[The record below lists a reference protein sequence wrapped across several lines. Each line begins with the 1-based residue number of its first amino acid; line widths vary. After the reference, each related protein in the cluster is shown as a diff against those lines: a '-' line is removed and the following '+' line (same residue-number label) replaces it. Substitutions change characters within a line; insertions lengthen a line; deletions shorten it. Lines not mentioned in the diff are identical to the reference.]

1 MEEILQEIE
10 EPKARVFILTDDN
23 NIVTRIEGEY
33 TLPQD
38 LTDWIQIDE
47 GYGDKYNLAQTHYL
61 DKPLMTEDGIYQYKY
76 QNGEVV
82 ERTAEEIE
90 ADREAVP
97 IVPTQ
102 LEQLESQVFY
112 TAVMTDTLLEEQ

>member
-10 EPKARVFILTDDN
+10 EPKSRVFILVDAN
-23 NIVTRIEGEY
+23 NRVTRIEGEY
-33 TLPQD
+33 TLSQD

-47 GYGDKYNLAQTHYL
+47 GEGDKYNLAQTHYL

-102 LEQLESQVFY
+102 MEQLESQVFY
-112 TAVMTDTLLEEQ
+112 TAVMTDTLLEE

>member
-10 EPKARVFILTDDN
+10 SPKSRVFILTDNN

-33 TLPQD
+33 TLPSD
-38 LTDWIQIDE
+38 LKDFIQIDE
-47 GYGDKYNLAQTHYL
+47 GEGDKYNLAQTHYL

-76 QNGEVV
+76 ENGEVV

-102 LEQLESQVFY
+102 MEQLESQVFY
-112 TAVMTDTLLEEQ
+112 TAVMTDTLLEE

>member
-1 MEEILQEIE
+1 MEEILQEEI
-10 EPKARVFILTDDN
+10 KSRAFILIDDN
-23 NIVTRIEGEY
+23 NRITRIEGEY

-61 DKPLMTEDGIYQYKY
+61 EKGLTTEDGIYQYKY
-76 QNGEVV
+76 ENEEVV

-102 LEQLESQVFY
+102 MEQLESQVFY
-112 TAVMTDTLLEEQ
+112 TAVMTDTLLEE

>member
-10 EPKARVFILTDDN
+10 YPKSRVFILVDDN
-23 NIVTRIEGEY
+23 NRVTRIEGEY

-47 GYGDKYNLAQTHYL
+47 GYGDKYNLAQSHYL

-102 LEQLESQVFY
+102 MEQLESQVFY

>member
-10 EPKARVFILTDDN
+10 EPKSRVFILIDDN
-23 NIVTRIEGEY
+23 NRVTRIEGEY

-76 QNGEVV
+76 ENGEVV

-102 LEQLESQVFY
+102 MEQLESQVFY
-112 TAVMTDTLLEEQ
+112 TAVMTDTLLEE

>member
-10 EPKARVFILTDDN
+10 EPKSRVFIKIDDN

-61 DKPLMTEDGIYQYKY
+61 EKGLTIDDGIYQYKY
-76 QNGEVV
+76 ENEEVT
-82 ERTAEEIE
+82 ERTEEEIE

-97 IVPTQ
+97 VIPTQ
-102 LEQLESQVFY
+102 MELLEAQVFY
-112 TAVMTDTLLEEQ
+112 TAAMTDTLLEE

>member
-10 EPKARVFILTDDN
+10 EPKSRVFILIDDN
-23 NIVTRIEGEY
+23 NRITRIEGEY

-38 LTDWIQIDE
+38 ITDWIQIDE
-47 GYGDKYNLAQTHYL
+47 GYGDKYNLAQSHYL

-76 QNGEVV
+76 ENGEVV

-102 LEQLESQVFY
+102 MEQLESQVFY
-112 TAVMTDTLLEEQ
+112 TAVMTDTLLEE